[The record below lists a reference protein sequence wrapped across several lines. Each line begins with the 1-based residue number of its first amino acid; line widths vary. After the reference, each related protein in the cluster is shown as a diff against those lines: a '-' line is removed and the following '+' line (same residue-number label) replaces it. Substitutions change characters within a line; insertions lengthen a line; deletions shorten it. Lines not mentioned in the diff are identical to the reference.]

1 MSTKDTKILVLELY
15 YQGKLLDRALQNRDF
30 TTRHIIGSSKFLPW
44 QILSDKFPA
53 KFSLLT
59 KKGDGWQLNLHE
71 SMQAESGGKN
81 AIDIKL
87 EDTGSVALLQDWE
100 IKYFFQV
107 PYHKTVPAYVKELA
121 KKFSRFPAQTNDQ
134 KRTTALVVSAV
145 VVAIIMSVVFELTYE
160 PPEVVSFAEQFQK
173 VEDVATLVEVEVP
186 EVVEPEEPEYD
197 VTTQKAESAEQAEEV
212 VEQAQQTSAEQFAA
226 EFGMDLDTGIA
237 GGTGTEDM
245 SAELLEVTQ
254 VEEIAVA
261 TGGPGSGS
269 TGPRTGSSSMAALEV
284 EGAGDFD
291 LSSGSSG
298 LADLGDLSGL
308 DVGGSG
314 SGLEEVD
321 LASLGEGVGDFKV
334 TKIESKAQFEKVKRR
349 FAGIKKVKEQGI
361 DFAQTS
367 PEEQTE
373 LASINKVVNTYK
385 PQIEKLYRVES
396 MMLEMYGTVEF
407 TMIINASGTI
417 EAVTAEVTK
426 NSFFTDAFL
435 EKARQIILQ
444 WKIPV
449 KDPVEYSFRI
459 KFLKQ

>member
-1 MSTKDTKILVLELY
+1 
-15 YQGKLLDRALQNRDF
+15 
-30 TTRHIIGSSKFLPW
+30 
-44 QILSDKFPA
+44 
-53 KFSLLT
+53 
-59 KKGDGWQLNLHE
+59 
-71 SMQAESGGKN
+71 
-81 AIDIKL
+81 
-87 EDTGSVALLQDWE
+87 
-100 IKYFFQV
+100 
-107 PYHKTVPAYVKELA
+107 
-121 KKFSRFPAQTNDQ
+121 
-134 KRTTALVVSAV
+134 
-145 VVAIIMSVVFELTYE
+145 
-160 PPEVVSFAEQFQK
+160 
-173 VEDVATLVEVEVP
+173 
-186 EVVEPEEPEYD
+186 
-197 VTTQKAESAEQAEEV
+197 
-212 VEQAQQTSAEQFAA
+212 
-226 EFGMDLDTGIA
+226 
-237 GGTGTEDM
+237 
-245 SAELLEVTQ
+245 
-254 VEEIAVA
+254 
-261 TGGPGSGS
+261 
-269 TGPRTGSSSMAALEV
+269 MAALEV

-361 DFAQTS
+361 DFAQSS